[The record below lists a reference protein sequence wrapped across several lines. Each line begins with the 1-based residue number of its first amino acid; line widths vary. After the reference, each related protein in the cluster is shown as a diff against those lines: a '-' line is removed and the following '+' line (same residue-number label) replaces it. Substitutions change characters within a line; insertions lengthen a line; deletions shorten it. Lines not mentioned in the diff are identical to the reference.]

1 VLSAQAGTEELRDFA
16 EMVGTELVVIDE
28 ATTIPALR
36 DHLRWS
42 AAYHRLGG
50 WSLSRAARPSVGEGV
65 AAQVVGRD

>member
-28 ATTIPALR
+28 ATTIPVLR

-42 AAYHRLGG
+42 AACHRL
-50 WSLSRAARPSVGEGV
+50 AAGL
-65 AAQVVGRD
+65 

>member
-1 VLSAQAGTEELRDFA
+1 MLSAQAGTEELRDFA

-42 AAYHRLGG
+42 AAYHRL
-50 WSLSRAARPSVGEGV
+50 AAGRRVEPGV
-65 AAQVVGRD
+65 PQWAKAWPRR

>member
-16 EMVGTELVVIDE
+16 EMVGTQLVVIEE

-42 AAYHRLGG
+42 AAHHRL
-50 WSLSRAARPSVGEGV
+50 AAGL
-65 AAQVVGRD
+65 